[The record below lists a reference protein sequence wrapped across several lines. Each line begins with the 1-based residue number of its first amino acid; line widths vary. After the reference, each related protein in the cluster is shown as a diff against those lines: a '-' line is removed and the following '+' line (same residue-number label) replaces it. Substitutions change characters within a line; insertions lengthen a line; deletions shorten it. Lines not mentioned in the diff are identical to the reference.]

1 MSHPSPTGRRD
12 VLYAPYRGIRDT
24 RLTVSGHDAPADP
37 SLRPAARPRAR
48 SPPRGRHNCPEGVP
62 MFHLT
67 SGPAL
72 MVEVGLGVF
81 CFVDILI
88 APEQATH
95 WLPRWVWALSVLC
108 FPLGAAIGWIVAGR
122 SWRSRVRS
130 L

>member
-1 MSHPSPTGRRD
+1 MRPLTHRSVPPPAR
-12 VLYAPYRGIRDT
+12 AP
-24 RLTVSGHDAPADP
+24 GHHRADGTT
-37 SLRPAARPRAR
+37 AQT
-48 SPPRGRHNCPEGVP
+48 GVP

-88 APEQATH
+88 APEEATR